1 MILLGLL
8 LMLACAALAVDAVV
22 QNGQSIHATA
32 FNQPIS
38 HLSMGALF
46 VAGAVLGLL
55 FALGLVMFSGGIGR
69 AGRKRRERRAAA
81 RDAEAEAASLRE
93 HNERLSA
100 ELEARR
106 DAPYPADTTAD
117 GAAADGDTRTGRTGL
132 FSGRHRAG

>member
-22 QNGQSIHATA
+22 QNGHSIHATA

-55 FALGLVMFSGGIGR
+55 FALGLVMFTGGIGR

-81 RDAEAEAASLRE
+81 RDAEAEAAALRE

-106 DAPYPADTTAD
+106 DTPYPADGAD
-117 GAAADGDTRTGRTGL
+117 DASVDGDRTTGRGGL